1 MATELATRRTELLTG
16 GEAVAHALC
25 QIDPDVMAVYPITPQ
40 TPIIQVFAKLVAN
53 GKAQTEIVNVESEH
67 SAMTATI
74 AAALSGA
81 RAVTAT
87 ASQGLALMAEMV
99 YIAAGMR
106 APLVMAMG
114 NRALSAPIN
123 IHADH
128 SDAMMVRDSGAIQLF
143 AENAQEAY
151 DLMVMAPR
159 VAEHPDVLLPVLVGQ
174 DGFTITHSAEPV
186 EMLPDE
192 LVKQFVGDYDVP
204 FRFLDVE
211 HPLTLGAFALPDYYT
226 ELREQLVAAMA
237 HGERV
242 IVEVAEDFRSRFGR
256 GFGLF
261 EGYRLDDAE
270 RVVVAMGSSC
280 GTIKDV
286 VDQLRDRGEQ
296 VGLLK
301 IVSYRPFPAS
311 QIRAALAGAKT
322 VIVLD
327 RSDAP
332 GAVPSL
338 HAEVATALY
347 GSGIELRAHV
357 FGLGGRE
364 LVPEE
369 ARQAI
374 HGEAP
379 RHIGLRSVS

>member
-1 MATELATRRTELLTG
+1 MATEVARKLELMTG
-16 GEAVAHALC
+16 GEAVAQAIA
-25 QIDPDVMAVYPITPQ
+25 QIDPDVMPVYPITPQ

-53 GKAQTEIVNVESEH
+53 GRATTEIVNVESEH

-74 AAALSGA
+74 SAALAGA

-87 ASQGLALMAEMV
+87 SSQGLALMAEMV

-128 SDAMMVRDSGAIQLF
+128 SDSMMVRDAGVIQLF

-159 VAEHPDVLLPVLVGQ
+159 VAEHPDVLLPVLVCQ

-186 EMLPDE
+186 ELLPDAD
-192 LVKQFVGDYDVP
+192 VKGFVGDYDVP
-204 FRFLDVE
+204 FRLLDTE
-211 HPLTLGAFALPDYYT
+211 HPVSMGTFALPDYYF
-226 ELREQLVAAMA
+226 ELRQHLVAAQKQA
-237 HGERV
+237 ERV
-242 IVEVAEDFRSRFGR
+242 IVEVADDFKARFGR
-256 GFGLF
+256 GFGLL
-261 EGYRLDDAE
+261 ESYRLDDAE

-280 GTIKDV
+280 GIVKDV
-286 VDQLRDRGEQ
+286 VDELRQKGEK
-296 VGLLK
+296 VGVLK
-301 IVSYRPFPAS
+301 IVSYRPFPAE
-311 QIRAALAGAKT
+311 QIRAALAGAKA

-338 HAEVATALY
+338 HAETATALY

-364 LVPEE
+364 LLPEE
-369 ARQAI
+369 ARQALA
-374 HGEAP
+374 GESP
-379 RHIGLRSVS
+379 RYIGLRSES